1 MLRSIYYSEAK
12 KLPISI
18 LIAED
23 EEDIAEQYRMGFED
37 RGHKVK
43 VTHNGVECINE
54 YRRARQSLGKKEPQ
68 IYDVIIIDHNM
79 PLKDGAMLAEEI
91 REINPEQIIVFATA
105 YGNQL
110 IMGLEKFEDVDIV
123 TKPLSITNLVQM
135 VEDRHYKAIEVLK
148 IKFLLSLL
156 QPRKLLH

>member
-1 MLRSIYYSEAK
+1 M
-12 KLPISI
+12 PISI

-23 EEDIAEQYRMGFED
+23 EEDIAEQYRMGFEV

-54 YRRARQSLGKKEPQ
+54 YRRAHQSLGKKEPQ

-91 REINPEQIIVFATA
+91 REINPQQIIVFATA

-123 TKPLSITNLVQM
+123 TKPLSISNLVQL
-135 VEDRHYKAIEVLK
+135 VEDRHYKTVEA
-148 IKFLLSLL
+148 
-156 QPRKLLH
+156 

>member
-1 MLRSIYYSEAK
+1 MKKILRNNTVWDLKY
-12 KLPISI
+12 
-18 LIAED
+18 
-23 EEDIAEQYRMGFED
+23 

-123 TKPLSITNLVQM
+123 INL
-135 VEDRHYKAIEVLK
+135 Y
-148 IKFLLSLL
+148 
-156 QPRKLLH
+156 P